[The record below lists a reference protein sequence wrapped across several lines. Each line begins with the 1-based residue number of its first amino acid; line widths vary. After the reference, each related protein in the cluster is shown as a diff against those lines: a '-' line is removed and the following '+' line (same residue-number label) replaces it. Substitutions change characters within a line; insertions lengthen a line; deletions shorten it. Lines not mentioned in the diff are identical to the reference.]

1 MKKNLFALVCV
12 VASLMSLT
20 SCLEETGYSYNST
33 FSRIV
38 TINRDKSPL
47 ELVADC
53 SNEKF
58 KLDNLTV
65 PEQLSLFELQDAERA
80 FVTINLQVDNAYKEH
95 WTLVEGK
102 ALKVS
107 AIWNQQLPD
116 GASINPLSGLQ
127 NYQVE
132 TSWSYPTTWI
142 AGNYV
147 NISPIIQSA
156 GRGTYYLQPYTV
168 YGDTLRFDIAAA
180 YTPIKEENYIAD
192 FINFDLRTL
201 TDTTAADE
209 HTRGVVRNM
218 LSTIAAND
226 TVCMMIVGDFHDT
239 YYKVD
244 TLADGTVKY
253 EQRDTVRKYP
263 AYTNYANL
271 KALLK

>member
-1 MKKNLFALVCV
+1 
-12 VASLMSLT
+12 
-20 SCLEETGYSYNST
+20 
-33 FSRIV
+33 
-38 TINRDKSPL
+38 
-47 ELVADC
+47 
-53 SNEKF
+53 
-58 KLDNLTV
+58 
-65 PEQLSLFELQDAERA
+65 
-80 FVTINLQVDNAYKEH
+80 
-95 WTLVEGK
+95 
-102 ALKVS
+102 
-107 AIWNQQLPD
+107 
-116 GASINPLSGLQ
+116 
-127 NYQVE
+127 VE

-226 TVCMMIVGDFHDT
+226 TVCMMIVGDFHAT

-253 EQRDTVRKYP
+253 EQRDTVIKYP

>member
-1 MKKNLFALVCV
+1 MKKILFPLVCV
-12 VASLMSLT
+12 ACMLT
-20 SCLEETGYSYNST
+20 SCLEEPGYSYNTT

-38 TINRDKSPL
+38 TIDRAKSPL
-47 ELVADC
+47 ELVADY

-58 KLDNLTV
+58 KLDNLTM
-65 PEQLSLFELQDAERA
+65 PEQLSLFDLQDSERA
-80 FVTINLQVDNAYKEH
+80 FVTINLQVDNMYKEH

-102 ALKVS
+102 ALRV
-107 AIWNQQLPD
+107 IPVWNQALPE

-132 TSWSYPTTWI
+132 SAWSYPTTWI

-156 GRGTYYLQPYTV
+156 GRGTYYLQPNTV

-209 HTRGVVRNM
+209 ATRGIVRNM

-226 TVCMMIVGDFHDT
+226 TVCMMIVGDFYYT
-239 YYKVD
+239 YTKVD
-244 TLADGTVKY
+244 TLANGKVNY
-253 EQRDTVRKYP
+253 EVRDTVRKYP
-263 AYTNYANL
+263 AYTNYADL
-271 KALLK
+271 KGILK